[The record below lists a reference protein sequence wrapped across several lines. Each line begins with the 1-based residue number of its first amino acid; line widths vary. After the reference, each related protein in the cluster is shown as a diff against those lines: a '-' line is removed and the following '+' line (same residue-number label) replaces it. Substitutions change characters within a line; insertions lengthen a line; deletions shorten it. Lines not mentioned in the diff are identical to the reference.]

1 MAHVDADRNLLLGLL
16 ALQNNFVDRDALLDA
31 FSRWVHDRAIPPG
44 QILCDRGALGPDEH
58 GLLQALVAKH
68 LEKFATIR
76 G

>member
-16 ALQNNFVDRDALLDA
+16 ALHNNFVDRDALLDA
-31 FSRWVHDRAIPPG
+31 FSRWVHDRAIPLG
-44 QILCDRGALGPDEH
+44 QILCDRGALGPAEH